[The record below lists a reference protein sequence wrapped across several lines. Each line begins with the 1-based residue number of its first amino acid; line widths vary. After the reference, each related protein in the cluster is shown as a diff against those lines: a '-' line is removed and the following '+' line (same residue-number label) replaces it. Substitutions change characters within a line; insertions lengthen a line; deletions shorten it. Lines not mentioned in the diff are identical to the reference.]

1 MRAVYP
7 AAQLDPHIP
16 SLVCLPPST
25 SGLADFA
32 RKHRLSLGTAA
43 AAAATRGEGDSGPD
57 DDHLVSTFIIQDKAS
72 CMPAQVLFDEFKNIS
87 KKKNKSSRRTDFI
100 DACAGMHVP

>member
-1 MRAVYP
+1 MRAAYP
-7 AAQLDPHIP
+7 SAELDAHIP
-16 SLVCLPPST
+16 SLVCLPPNT

-32 RKHRLSLGTAA
+32 KKHRISADLTAA
-43 AAAATRGEGDSGPD
+43 TVGSTGDGSPD
-57 DDHLVSTFIIQDKAS
+57 GDALVSTFIIQDKAS

-87 KKKNKSSRRTDFI
+87 KKKSKASRRTDFI